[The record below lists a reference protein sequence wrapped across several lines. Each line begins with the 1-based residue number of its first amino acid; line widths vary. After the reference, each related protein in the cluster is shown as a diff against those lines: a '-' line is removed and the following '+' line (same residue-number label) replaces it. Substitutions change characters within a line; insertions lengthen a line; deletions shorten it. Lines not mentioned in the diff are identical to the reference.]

1 MNPVFKQCAK
11 TIAVFG
17 MLMGTIGTSHAANPH
32 FIGKVTATINNT
44 TGEVQMCFKVAGLG
58 NNENIA
64 ISASGT
70 ASATYV
76 CRNAGGNCP
85 NADNKKTVT
94 GPVTATQQFTA
105 DRNGQVQAC
114 IPLSPPDAGNFTCP
128 GNQQVV
134 LSSVYFSNLKVTA
147 GANGPS
153 ATATP
158 PELSITRGA
167 CPAP

>member
-17 MLMGTIGTSHAANPH
+17 MLMGTIGTSHATNPH

-44 TGEVQMCFKVAGLG
+44 TGVVQMCFKVAGLG
-58 NNENIA
+58 HNEKID

-70 ASATYV
+70 ATATYV

-85 NADNKKTVT
+85 NAANKKTVT
-94 GPVTATQQFTA
+94 GPVNATETFTS
-105 DRNGQVQAC
+105 DRNGQVEAC
-114 IPLSPPDAGNFTCP
+114 ITLEPPSAGGFTCP

-134 LSSVYFSNLKVTA
+134 LSSVSFSNLKVTA
-147 GANGPS
+147 GAHGPS

-158 PELSITRGA
+158 ANLSIDRGA